1 MSCLDGMARL
11 HRVLMALWT
20 FTVVGFARIANQQI
34 GCLDQRVDIPGTE
47 AGVREYIVP
56 PG

>member
-1 MSCLDGMARL
+1 MARL